1 MKPSK
6 IMKTAKT
13 ARFASASVLAL
24 AGFAIAGSTSAGEVM
39 APACGFATNYVASGV
54 VDVQSARVLAA
65 DGGTI
70 YKQGGGTWSLPLSYL
85 AQPWAASF
93 GVMDGTLSFGL
104 GAQSGSYTAP
114 TTLPA
119 SISGKALIWVDAND
133 DANVVREGNAVSAWY
148 DHREGDIANPQYVRA
163 STHTGYTTDAPEYA
177 TVNGGAKAV
186 YFGGYASGRTMKFV
200 NPNGSDCTSHTS
212 ADAAVKQVFAVICN
226 SNSYGN
232 VFGSYSS
239 TYSPFRIGNE
249 TSAGGSLRHY
259 FYSAGDGN
267 QESLNE
273 KMIHGRAY
281 LNGMRIDPTATKVE
295 KGLQL
300 LEAEAKVLTG
310 NSLVS
315 GFFAGNVKA
324 YSGGDYLCEAIAFTN
339 RLTEAERLVVEE
351 YLMAKWL
358 SQGGR
363 RLKSVR
369 LADGGLLSEN
379 VGAGESVETQLAL
392 SGTGTAEKTGDGDL
406 VLRNSTESSGV
417 EWDVKGGSLTL
428 GAFAPVKVAAGKNV
442 TVDNLV
448 EGPKVTMA
456 SGSADS
462 LVKNGSDMLAVNGM
476 PSGVTYVRVAG
487 GTLAVRAP
495 RTDSIPSESAYEVPL
510 RNGSFEEYADV
521 IAGTQDDGGRI
532 ESLANMKNLG
542 WNRWAGAAY
551 VFDYDGWTTGNG
563 AIGGTRSAF
572 NITSRP
578 PDGRCALLMR
588 CSSSD
593 NCQVAYG
600 TFELGAGD
608 YELRFKMC
616 GRQSV
621 NFLGGKFSASMRN
634 DTATVRKYGLRYTYM
649 DGYLEYSL
657 RFPSLVASD
666 KYRIVLEL
674 ASGFDGAVVID
685 DVHLY
690 KVPADP
696 LAAAKWKV
704 PGGDF
709 EASTVPTAAASQTF
723 SAANTLS
730 GSGWTWTFTQPAGWT
745 LSLPAVGV
753 STLAMTNSEFATRGV
768 LYNNSREPE
777 SGSMQLCFLGTNG
790 VAETS
795 ITPPAGTYRLE
806 GFLSKFGSYAKTHA
820 ISATIIRQNAEEVA
834 LGQLTP
840 GNKMMKR
847 LGWPNSFTVDGSET
861 VTLRLEVSS
870 SSADPRVNRG
880 AAGILLDD
888 IELVKATDLELFR
901 NGDCETNLDSID
913 SSAFGCPAGKVLY
926 RTDTEAP
933 EAFGSEMVDG
943 HRMVAIGNLS
953 YLYQDVALPFA
964 GRYRLSFY
972 AKSRPTGKTGAYG
985 PNPLDVTVSSG
996 DATNMLGR
1004 VNTYNSEWTQ
1014 RVFDFTV
1021 PSGGVYR
1028 VAFQGVD
1035 SPDGDAAHEAH
1046 VDSISL
1052 RQVHETHDLTP
1063 PFDEETRID
1072 VAEGARLETDFA
1084 GTNTIRRLKLGS
1096 VHCKGVVHAA
1106 DYPEYLS
1113 GNGAF
1118 RIVPS
1123 GMVISYR

>member
-1 MKPSK
+1 MKLSN
-6 IMKTAKT
+6 IMKTARA
-13 ARFASASVLAL
+13 ARLASAGFVLAVR
-24 AGFAIAGSTSAGEVM
+24 ASAGEVI
-39 APACGFATNYVASGV
+39 APACGFATNDVASGV

-70 YKQGGGTWSLPLSYL
+70 YKQGDGTWTIPHSYL
-85 AQPWAASF
+85 AQPWTASF
-93 GVMDGTLSFGL
+93 GVMGGTLSFGL
-104 GAQSGSYTAP
+104 GTESGSYTAP

-119 SISGKALIWVDAND
+119 SISDKALIWVDAND
-133 DANVVREGNAVSAWY
+133 DANVVREGDAVSAWY

-177 TVNGGAKAV
+177 TLDGGAKAV
-186 YFGGYASGRTMKFV
+186 YFGGYTSGRTMKFV
-200 NPNGSDCTSHTS
+200 NPSGTDCASHTS
-212 ADAAVKQVFAVICN
+212 VDAAVKQVFAVICN

-232 VFGSYSS
+232 VFGSYGS

-249 TSAGGSLRHY
+249 DTAANSLRHY
-259 FYSAGDGN
+259 FYSAGEGN
-267 QESLNE
+267 QERLNE

-281 LNGMRIDPTATKVE
+281 LNGMRIDPTMTKVE

-300 LEAEAKVLTG
+300 IEAEAKVLTG

-315 GFFAGNVKA
+315 GFFAGSEKA

-339 RLTEAERLVVEE
+339 RLTEAERLAVEE

-358 SQGGR
+358 PQGGK

-369 LADGGLLSEN
+369 LADGTLYSAN

-406 VLRNSTESSGV
+406 VLRNSTEAEGV

-442 TVDNLV
+442 TVENLV

-456 SGSADS
+456 SGSVDS
-462 LVKNGSDMLAVNGM
+462 LEKNGGDMLVVNGM
-476 PSGVTYVRVAG
+476 PSGIKHVRVAG
-487 GTLAVRAP
+487 GTLAVRSP
-495 RTDSIPSESAYEVPL
+495 RTDSIPSETAYEVPL
-510 RNGSFEEYADV
+510 SNGSFEEYADI
-521 IAGTQDDGGRI
+521 IARTQADDGGRI
-532 ESLANMKNLG
+532 EILSNANMKNLG
-542 WNRWAGAAY
+542 WNLWAGSAY
-551 VFDYDGWTTGNG
+551 VFDYDGWNTGNG
-563 AIGGTRSAF
+563 AFEGSRTDFHIK
-572 NITSRP
+572 SRP

-588 CSSSD
+588 GKTSQ

-616 GRQSV
+616 GRQHL
-621 NFLGGKFSASMRN
+621 NYFGGKLSVMMTEDYKSVG
-634 DTATVRKYGLRYTYM
+634 TAYNLRYTYM

-666 KYRIVLEL
+666 QYRIVFDL
-674 ASGFDGAVVID
+674 ASGFGGIVVID
-685 DVHLY
+685 DMHLY
-690 KVPADP
+690 KVPADS
-696 LAAAKWKV
+696 LAAEKWKI

-709 EASTVPTAAASQTF
+709 EASTVPTASASQTF
-723 SAANTLS
+723 SADNTLS
-730 GSGWTWTFTQPAGWT
+730 GWTFTQPAGWT
-745 LSLPAVGV
+745 YSLPAVGV
-753 STLAMTNSEFATRGV
+753 STLAMTNTASTTRGV

-777 SGSMQLCFLGTNG
+777 SGSMQLCFLGSG

-806 GFLSKFGSYAKTHA
+806 GFLSKFGSYGKTHN
-820 ISATIIRQNAEEVA
+820 ISATIIRQNAEQVV

-847 LGWPNSFTVDGSET
+847 LGWPNSFTVDGVET
-861 VTLRLEVSS
+861 VTLRLEASVT
-870 SSADPRVNRG
+870 DPKVNRG

-888 IELVKATDLELFR
+888 VELVKATDLELFR
-901 NGDCETNLDSID
+901 NGDCETDLDSID
-913 SSAFGCPAGKVLY
+913 SSTFGCAAGKVLY
-926 RTDTEAP
+926 RSDTEAP

-943 HRMVAIGNLS
+943 HRMAAIGNLS

-985 PNPLDVTVSSG
+985 PNPLDVTVNIG
-996 DATNMLGR
+996 DATNRLGR
-1004 VNTYNSEWTQ
+1004 VNTYNSGWVQ

-1035 SPDGDAAHEAH
+1035 APEGDAAHEAH

-1052 RQVHETHDLTP
+1052 KQVYETHDLTP
-1063 PFDEETRID
+1063 PFDKETCID
-1072 VAEGARLETDFA
+1072 VAEGARLEIDFA
-1084 GTNTIRRLKLGS
+1084 GTNTIRKLKLGS
-1096 VHCKGVVHAA
+1096 VNCRGVVRAA

-1113 GNGAF
+1113 GDGEF
-1118 RIVPS
+1118 LIVP
-1123 GMVISYR
+1123 GGLVISFR